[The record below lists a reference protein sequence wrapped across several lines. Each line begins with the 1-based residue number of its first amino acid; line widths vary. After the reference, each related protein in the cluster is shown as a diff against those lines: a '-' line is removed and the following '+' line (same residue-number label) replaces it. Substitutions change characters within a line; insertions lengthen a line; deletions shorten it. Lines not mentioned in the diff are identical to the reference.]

1 MNVKQE
7 NIAMQTLPSFE
18 LSRQPFNRIWS
29 LFYYYQTMTTIKLNQ
44 FNGLDTDAAVRM
56 FRYHAGN
63 TPVSYDDAKAVAN
76 LCGNNP
82 TIIKV
87 TL

>member
-1 MNVKQE
+1 MS
-7 NIAMQTLPSFE
+7 ALT
-18 LSRQPFNRIWS
+18 
-29 LFYYYQTMTTIKLNQ
+29 LNQ

-63 TPVSYDDAKAVAN
+63 TPISYEDAKAVTN

-82 TIIKV
+82 MIIKV
-87 TL
+87 TLLNIHVLRFFPHFHINLHYQ